1 MKEKLAILR
10 KNIKAEFWLVVFDDC
25 EVIYSEVCTLS
36 PQSAL
41 VVANLGLTIDT
52 YMRGY
57 GSPCLRFFD
66 NQKYLWNT
74 K

>member
-10 KNIKAEFWLVVFDDC
+10 KNIKAEFWLVVFDNW
-25 EVIYSEVCTLS
+25 EVIYSNMCTMT

-57 GSPCLRFFD
+57 GSPCLRFFES
-66 NQKYLWNT
+66 QKY
-74 K
+74 